1 MRNKLINFTQRYD
14 RCHFAASFIWKNTDR
29 AHRLSWD
36 SSGLD
41 DNATAL
47 ALYTGSRIDAE
58 AYDYFEP
65 DDFVSF
71 ETLMQIMSLEGYG
84 NYIGDDIKR
93 DTQNFLAYCG
103 SDCFFEQLQWFYAPN
118 ITNRILAVDD
128 RAKRNIV
135 IFKGL
140 FLG

>member
-14 RCHFAASFIWKNTDR
+14 RCHFAPSFIWKNTDR

-84 NYIGDDIKR
+84 NYIADDIKR

-103 SDCFFEQLQWFYAPN
+103 SDCFFEQLKWFYDPT
-118 ITNRILAVDD
+118 ITNRILAIDD
-128 RAKRNIV
+128 RAKNNIV